1 MKLKILHKLFRMAV
15 MFLLFF
21 SVFPLS
27 AQPCATVLDKE
38 SGSPLSGAHIYLED
52 RELIAVT
59 DTSGQFCIPTY
70 IKLKRN
76 TSFSF
81 SHIGY
86 EKQQLSWKRIQESEG
101 VVLLTTS
108 FHTLGE
114 VTVAAREL
122 YFTLPYHTLS
132 PLRVPVSSFG
142 ATLKDNFI
150 YIVGGDISYRESPI
164 VSGSALRGKPER
176 SPARYDAY
184 SNRIYRYDIQNDRW
198 EKLPHRFRPR
208 AYHTICDYKDKLYVV
223 GGKRLSANRRLEYL
237 DHTVEIYDMQLD
249 TILVDPVNP
258 HQAINFASCLY
269 DGNLILLGGSVKQ
282 SRSGRKKYTEKVHA
296 FDLKS
301 GFWYEM
307 PSLPQGRETRGIQVG
322 DKFYLIGGY
331 QGFILKQI
339 ESYTLSEGT
348 IRQESEPEYGVR
360 RPALATD
367 EEVIYI
373 FENGILQTYH
383 VKTGEQYIYQAEIFV
398 QNCEMFC
405 KDGKLYLL
413 GGHIG
418 GGDVQE
424 PSRGVYSI
432 DLAVLEQT
440 RQRYP
445 ER

>member
-1 MKLKILHKLFRMAV
+1 MKLKILHQLFRMAA

-21 SVFPLS
+21 FIQPLY
-27 AQPCATVLDKE
+27 AQQCITVLDKE
-38 SGSPLSGAHIYLED
+38 SGNPVSGAHIYLED
-52 RELIAVT
+52 TELIAVT
-59 DTSGQFCIPTY
+59 DTSGQFCIPVSA
-70 IKLKRN
+70 KLKRS

-81 SHIGY
+81 SHISY
-86 EKQQLSWKRIQESEG
+86 EKQQFSWKKIQDSDG

-108 FHTLGE
+108 LHALGE
-114 VTVAAREL
+114 VNVAARKL
-122 YFTLPYHTLS
+122 YFTLPYQTLA

-150 YIVGGDISYRESPI
+150 YIVGGDISYTESTI
-164 VSGSALRGKPER
+164 VSGAALRGKPEKA
-176 SPARYDAY
+176 PARYDAY
-184 SNRIYRYDIQNDRW
+184 SNRIYRYDIQHDRW
-198 EKLPHRFRPR
+198 EKLPYRFRPR

-223 GGKRLSANRRLEYL
+223 GGKRLSTNRRLEYL

-258 HQAINFASCLY
+258 HQAINFASCVY

-331 QGFILKQI
+331 QGVVLKQI
-339 ESYTLSEGT
+339 ESYSLTEGT
-348 IRQESEPEYGVR
+348 ICPEGTLEYEVR

-367 EEVIYI
+367 GEVIYI
-373 FENGILQTYH
+373 FENGVLQTYH
-383 VKTGEQYIYQAEIFV
+383 VKTGEQYIYQAEIYV

-405 KDGKLYLL
+405 KNGKLYLL

-432 DLAVLEQT
+432 DLAVLDQT
-440 RQRYP
+440 RQRYS